1 MLQSRLAFRTLAKK
15 SDELTIAIVPAAAEK
30 SKDLTFAR
38 FLGLFDFRLLQQYPP
53 VTDVRRQLNVRF
65 RLVPQLPTFEMIK
78 KAAIWAALSPWVGC
92 IALTV
97 STP

>member
-1 MLQSRLAFRTLAKK
+1 MALK
-15 SDELTIAIVPAAAEK
+15 SEAAAEK

-53 VTDVRRQLNVRF
+53 GNRRKAPAQCPF
-65 RLVPQLPTFEMIK
+65 PFSAQLPTFEMIK
-78 KAAIWAALSPWVGC
+78 KAAIWAALSPGVGC